1 MKVIRWFLSHIVLII
16 LVVVVI
22 YGYMFWGNLIGEN
35 TPAGKAIAYLS
46 DEFVVVEEFV
56 EAVKEKQAQL
66 SSESPSSEDQSSGG
80 AAENGTS
87 EQADESVASS
97 APSHKATTVAGN
109 EKPTQQA
116 QSAPAQPTSTQ
127 QAVATA
133 PVLTQSRQ
141 APQPM
146 PNRPM
151 SNRQGREAASRL
163 QSSSNADSSS
173 SRANINDGV
182 AGALVPS
189 APKHSDVFI
198 SEKVEKQLDNVDG
211 GGKVI
216 DPSQQAA
223 DVRTSWITARKSFY
237 QRKYDVSEKSY
248 QDVIDNAPD
257 NFDAYG
263 ELGNVYF
270 NQGKNKQAAAAYFSA
285 ASIMIEKG
293 QVNRARGLLGLL
305 RHLDKD
311 KADELQKLITSATS
325 SPS

>member
-66 SSESPSSEDQSSGG
+66 SSESPSSEGQSSKGG
-80 AAENGTS
+80 AAESGTS

-97 APSHKATTVAGN
+97 APPHKVTTVAGN
-109 EKPTQQA
+109 EKPA
-116 QSAPAQPTSTQ
+116 QSAPAQLAPTQ
-127 QAVATA
+127 QTVATA

-151 SNRQGREAASRL
+151 SNRQGREAASRI
-163 QSSSNADSSS
+163 QSSANADSSS

-189 APKHSDVFI
+189 APKYSDVFV
-198 SEKVEKQLDNVDG
+198 SAKVEQQLDYVDG

-216 DPSQQAA
+216 APSQQAV

-237 QRKYDVSEKSY
+237 QRKYDLSEKSY
-248 QDVIDNAPD
+248 QDVIDNTPD

-285 ASIMIEKG
+285 ASILIEKG
-293 QVNRARGLLGLL
+293 QANRARGLLGLL